1 MKTFWLSFA
10 EADGKTARVYLLDA
24 TDEILAR
31 VEAHR
36 RRLYRPGDQ
45 LLIIELPPTELK
57 YHALPRDRWLTDDE
71 LHSVQAMKLGD
82 VDPSVG

>member
-36 RRLYRPGDQ
+36 RKLYRPGDQ
-45 LLIIELPPTELK
+45 LLIIEVPPGEPE
-57 YHALPRDRWLTDDE
+57 HALPGDRWLTDEE
-71 LHSVQAMKLGD
+71 LRSVDAAKLGD
-82 VDPSVG
+82 VDPSVS

>member
-1 MKTFWLSFA
+1 MKTFWLSFV

-45 LLIIELPPTELK
+45 LLIIEVPPGEPE
-57 YHALPRDRWLTDDE
+57 HGLPRDRWLTDEE
-71 LHSVQAMKLGD
+71 LRSVDAAKLGD
-82 VDPSVG
+82 VDPSVS

>member
-31 VEAHR
+31 VMAHQR
-36 RRLYRPGDQ
+36 KLYRPGDQ
-45 LLIIELPPTELK
+45 LLIIEVPPTEAE
-57 YHALPRDRWLTDDE
+57 HALPRNRWLTEEE
-71 LHSVQAMKLGD
+71 LRSVDAAKLGD
-82 VDPSVG
+82 VDPSVS